1 MLFYKIC
8 LKQRII
14 NISRAEICLGSE
26 PGLRD
31 IEDFQEL
38 TDTYV
43 TINNIVV
50 SAGTKIFATVRA
62 YNKVGLHNVV
72 TSDPIIVSPD
82 PVIEVWDGN
91 DVKDSDYQNDFH
103 VIQGK

>member
-1 MLFYKIC
+1 M
-8 LKQRII
+8 KQRII